1 MIDYM
6 YFVIRKYDLPDE
18 TMKNSICDLLVRGD
32 IMREKKSLNLKNSLN
47 ENSISSTCTYYN
59 MTENYSRNG
68 FLLYY
73 FMYPINSTNHE
84 RSQKYIAYSYRNG

>member
-1 MIDYM
+1 MLDTQIEFLKQIYKISRMIDYT

-32 IMREKKSLNLKNSLN
+32 IMREKKFLNLKNSLN

-59 MTENYSRNG
+59 MTENYSRMD
-68 FLLYY
+68 FYY
-73 FMYPINSTNHE
+73 ITSCI
-84 RSQKYIAYSYRNG
+84 Q